1 MVGLKQLASALATVH
16 EHNLV
21 HHDVQKANILLSPAK
36 DAWCLIDFGN
46 AAFRTKENGRPNMQ
60 RNSLCARGSEFP
72 ELAKALLTGNGNYQ
86 PDFPIDIWAFGQ
98 LILELLKARLP
109 EAHTAVLQDQAYLD
123 GLQSSD
129 NPRQVPG
136 LRAHLEYL
144 ATLEESHNYAQQVV
158 ISMDP
163 TGWSEDDRDALNWLK
178 FVAENCLAINS
189 ASRPYACQLQ
199 ACLFD
204 FMVKKRW
211 SGSLAYV

>member
-1 MVGLKQLASALATVH
+1 ML
-16 EHNLV
+16 
-21 HHDVQKANILLSPAK
+21 
-36 DAWCLIDFGN
+36 
-46 AAFRTKENGRPNMQ
+46 Q
-60 RNSLCARGSEFP
+60 RHCCRCARGSEFP

-144 ATLEESHNYAQQVV
+144 ATLEEHNYAQQVGFCY
-158 ISMDP
+158 S
-163 TGWSEDDRDALNWLK
+163 
-178 FVAENCLAINS
+178 
-189 ASRPYACQLQ
+189 QL
-199 ACLFD
+199 ACLSVCMSDLTVSFVD
-204 FMVKKRW
+204 
-211 SGSLAYV
+211 ANAA